1 MGRIS
6 RLFLNFN
13 NFISRQSPKTTTA
26 TTTTTTSTKPSP
38 SSSTPS
44 SSRSKP
50 KPQTKSKSKSKSKSS
65 PIITSISKPKLQRK
79 RKLSISLPQLD
90 PIYHPYH
97 LSSINNNATASHIFS
112 IHGYSVPARFI
123 AEHTA
128 IFLDTLPIGDFKRLG
143 QLVITASVG
152 RLGHLS
158 LLPDSDH
165 LIIVAVTKQRG
176 VERGSYEMDNELRLR
191 LIYFLVNRYGAYFRC
206 LNQLYPGELESL
218 GGGSHRCHPLA
229 VL

>member
-6 RLFLNFN
+6 RRLLSFKPK
-13 NFISRQSPKTTTA
+13 ISISISITISK
-26 TTTTTTSTKPSP
+26 
-38 SSSTPS
+38 
-44 SSRSKP
+44 RSKP
-50 KPQTKSKSKSKSKSS
+50 Q
-65 PIITSISKPKLQRK
+65 
-79 RKLSISLPQLD
+79 KLSISSPQLD
-90 PIYHPYH
+90 PIYYPYRD
-97 LSSINNNATASHIFS
+97 LSHATAVTSVGSDQIL
-112 IHGYSVPARFI
+112 IHGYTVPARFI
-123 AEHTA
+123 AAEHTA

-165 LIIVAVTKQRG
+165 LIMVAVTKLKGISRD
-176 VERGSYEMDNELRLR
+176 SYDMDNELRLR

-218 GGGSHRCHPLA
+218 VGGSHRCHPLA

>member
-6 RLFLNFN
+6 RLFSFKP
-13 NFISRQSPKTTTA
+13 PKF
-26 TTTTTTSTKPSP
+26 SIP
-38 SSSTPS
+38 
-44 SSRSKP
+44 
-50 KPQTKSKSKSKSKSS
+50 
-65 PIITSISKPKLQRK
+65 SISTFTTIISGPKLK
-79 RKLSISLPQLD
+79 IKKKLSISPPQLD
-90 PIYHPYH
+90 PIYHPYRDF
-97 LSSINNNATASHIFS
+97 SNTVTGTGTGTTGTTGPTINGGFYDQIS
-112 IHGYSVPARFI
+112 IHGYAVPARFI
-123 AEHTA
+123 AAEHTA

-165 LIIVAVTKQRG
+165 LIMVAVTKLKGISRD
-176 VERGSYEMDNELRLR
+176 SYVMDNELRLR

-218 GGGSHRCHPLA
+218 VGGSHRCHPLA

>member
-6 RLFLNFN
+6 RLLTFN
-13 NFISRQSPKTTTA
+13 KPKISITIPKR
-26 TTTTTTSTKPSP
+26 S
-38 SSSTPS
+38 
-44 SSRSKP
+44 SKP
-50 KPQTKSKSKSKSKSS
+50 Q
-65 PIITSISKPKLQRK
+65 
-79 RKLSISLPQLD
+79 KLSISPPQLD
-90 PIYHPYH
+90 PIYHPYRD
-97 LSSINNNATASHIFS
+97 LSNTSQIS
-112 IHGYSVPARFI
+112 IHGYAVPARFI
-123 AEHTA
+123 AAEHTA

-165 LIIVAVTKQRG
+165 LIMVAVTKSKGIGRD
-176 VERGSYEMDNELRLR
+176 SYDMDNELRLR

-218 GGGSHRCHPLA
+218 VGGSHRCHPLA

>member
-6 RLFLNFN
+6 SLFTFKRPATPRK
-13 NFISRQSPKTTTA
+13 FPFSISISI
-26 TTTTTTSTKPSP
+26 S
-38 SSSTPS
+38 
-44 SSRSKP
+44 
-50 KPQTKSKSKSKSKSS
+50 
-65 PIITSISKPKLQRK
+65 IITPT
-79 RKLSISLPQLD
+79 KLSISLPELD
-90 PIYHPYH
+90 PIYHPYRT
-97 LSSINNNATASHIFS
+97 LPNPISDQIS
-112 IHGYSVPARFI
+112 IHGYKVPARFI
-123 AEHTA
+123 SAEHTA
-128 IFLDTLPIGDFKRLG
+128 IFLNTLPIGDFKRLG

-165 LIIVAVTKQRG
+165 LIMVAVTKLKGIR
-176 VERGSYEMDNELRLR
+176 RDSYDMDNELRLR

-218 GGGSHRCHPLA
+218 VGGSHRCHPLA